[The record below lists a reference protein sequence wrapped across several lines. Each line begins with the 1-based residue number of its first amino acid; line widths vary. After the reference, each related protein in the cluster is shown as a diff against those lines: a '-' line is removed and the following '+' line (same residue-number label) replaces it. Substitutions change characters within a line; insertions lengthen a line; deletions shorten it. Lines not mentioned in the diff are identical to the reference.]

1 MVRMADRTETTA
13 TDFNAIRISIASPEQ
28 ILGWSHGE
36 VTKPETINYRTLR
49 PEKDGL
55 FCERLFGPTKDWE
68 CFCGKYKR
76 IRYRGVVCDR
86 CGVEVTRAKV
96 RRERMGHIRLAAPVA
111 HIWFSKTNPS
121 RLGLLLDLSPRNLE
135 RVLYFAQHIVF
146 AVDEDAR
153 REAIEA
159 EQLRYE
165 LEVER
170 RRNNANDERQEL
182 NRILLSLT
190 GGREPE
196 TSNPAVE
203 FAPEGGEP
211 IAELMEIQRQI
222 DAVNNQ
228 LATDEAELSAQLKV
242 TLDELNDL
250 QKMRLLAESRFRD
263 LKDKYPGVFEAG
275 MGAEAILAILRTVN
289 LEALRDQLINDMQS
303 TSGQRRQ
310 KAIKRLRVVEAFR
323 QSGNR
328 SDGSHGEGTRVE
340 DMILTVMPVLPPELR
355 PMVQL
360 DGGRFATSDLND
372 LYRRVINRNNRL
384 KRLMTLGAPEI
395 IIRNEKRMLQEAVDA
410 LIDNGRRGRP
420 IQGSHNHKLKSLS
433 DLLRGKQGRF
443 RQNLLGKR
451 VDYSGRS
458 VIVVGPELK
467 MNECGLPRRMALE
480 LFKPFVMH
488 RLVLLG
494 IAPNIKNAKRMV
506 ERARGEVWDILE
518 DVIKNRPVLLNRAPT
533 LHRLGIQAFMPVLID
548 GHAIQIHPLVCSAF
562 NADFDGD
569 QMAVHVPLSR
579 MAVLEAQEVM
589 LSTHNMLSP
598 ASGDPLVAPTLDMVM
613 GCYYLTD
620 TDTPENRPDVK
631 GAWRKFADISESRD
645 AYDAGEIDLRAP
657 IYVRRIR
664 GGDNS
669 GGYYQTTLGRLEF
682 NEILPEKF
690 VFDENLPEA
699 VRIQNKLIDRG
710 ALNALTSSL
719 YRLLTNDETAEVL
732 DSIKNLGFRYATYSG
747 ITIAINDIQVSPQK
761 AMVMA
766 ETEERVDQYKTEYE
780 VGLISE
786 DERHSKIVDAWNQ
799 ASFETADLVGSDL
812 TNYGGIG
819 IMALSGTKGNISQIN
834 QMAGMRGLV
843 RRAGSTDVIELPVK
857 SNFRE
862 GLTALEYFLSTHG
875 ARKGLTDTALNT
887 ASSGY
892 LTRRLIDVAQEVIIQ
907 GEDCGTLDGWAPQRP
922 APHSNITLEYRV
934 SGRLAAATLAHP
946 ETGEILVNRNEVI
959 TPAKARQLVSAGITE
974 ILVRSPLTCET
985 QRGVCRMCYGD
996 LAATDQPVLEGQA
1009 VGIIAAQ
1016 SIGEPGTQLTMR
1028 VFHTGGVRRRNS
1040 DLDEAVLA
1048 RARELQA
1055 VPVEIREQLAQFRRS
1070 MPSTG
1075 KIWEDKEELSLN
1087 VSSDRQ
1093 TMATRMAEALGYLEQ
1108 TNEAR
1113 NQRGQI
1119 NWIRDDLSRLGE
1131 VRSLS
1136 QARELV
1142 SQIQRDVNILNSSL
1156 NSQLVSV
1163 GQRRDQRRDTMN
1175 RLRQMANELPDQVD
1189 LILEDVRQTPLG
1201 ELQAAVTRLRDDATL
1216 VIPELQKV
1224 IGEIRKMIEDIPGAD
1239 ARLQGRLLLVIERIL
1254 EDLHRS
1260 SASTELQ
1267 EAVNRVEQDDSTD
1280 EDRFRVA
1287 FELNRILG
1295 SSNRHSNDLQR
1306 EADVIRQDVEAQN
1319 LDITGGL
1326 PQVEEIFEAR
1336 VPKNAAILSDIDGE
1350 VELESD
1356 EEHNVLR
1363 VVFREEVREEYPLPE
1378 GARITVGDG
1387 DLVEAGDVLA
1397 EVPQVEQFS
1406 LPEGVELLVDD
1417 GEEVTEGMVLASL
1430 PEGSSEESS
1439 LVPTATVSGR
1449 VELTGGELRVISEGV
1464 AVQATVSGR
1473 VELGDSFITVIW
1485 DDVETREHV
1494 IPASAYLMVRDGDKI
1509 TAGDPLTSGPLNP
1522 HDILRIRG
1530 KEALQSYIVD
1540 QVQAVYQS
1548 QGVTIHDKHIEII
1561 LRQMLRRV
1569 QVTEPGD
1576 TELIPGEVADKF
1588 SFQDQVAKV
1597 LAEGG
1602 EPATAEQVLLGV
1614 TRASLRTDSFL
1625 SAASF
1630 QETTR
1635 VLTEAAVKGQQ
1646 DYLLGLKENV
1656 IIGRL
1661 IPAQVE
1667 IPGMEELLRP
1677 QPALDMSAI
1686 APGSWLRGPTV
1697 EEEDTSP
1704 ILDLEDGFDR
1714 LAQAA
1719 RTYAKD
1725 GEEEDLEED
1734 LFDDDEEEEGAAT
1747 TEAATTEAATTEAAT
1762 PVIGLADDVEVPQE

>member
-1 MVRMADRTETTA
+1 MVRMADRADSTA

-28 ILGWSHGE
+28 ILSWSHGE

-135 RVLYFAQHIVF
+135 RVLYFAQHIVIS
-146 AVDEDAR
+146 VDDDAR
-153 REAIEA
+153 RETIEA
-159 EQLRYE
+159 EQLKHE

-170 RRNNANDERQEL
+170 KRANAADELEEL
-182 NRILLSLT
+182 NRLVLSYT

-196 TSNPAVE
+196 TDNPAAE
-203 FAPEGGEP
+203 FAPEGGDP
-211 IAELMEIQRQI
+211 VPELLELQRQI
-222 DAVNNQ
+222 DAINNQ
-228 LATDEAELSAQLKV
+228 LATEETDLSAQLKV

-250 QKMRLLAESRFRD
+250 QKMKLLAESRYRE
-263 LKDKYPGVFEAG
+263 LKDRYPGVFEAG
-275 MGAEAILAILRTVN
+275 MGAEAILAILRAVN

-323 QSGNR
+323 QSGHRN
-328 SDGSHGEGTRVE
+328 DGSQGDGTRVE

-488 RLVLLG
+488 RLVMLG

-579 MAVLEAQEVM
+579 MAVLEAQEAM

-620 TDTPENRPDVK
+620 TDSPERRPDTK
-631 GAWRKFADISESRD
+631 GAGRKFFDISEARD
-645 AYDAGEIDLRAP
+645 AYEAEEIDLRAP
-657 IYVRRIR
+657 IYVRSIR
-664 GGDNS
+664 GGDNR
-669 GGYYQTTLGRLEF
+669 GGYYSTTLGRLEF
-682 NEILPEKF
+682 NAILPDKF
-690 VFDENLPEA
+690 VFDETLPEA

-710 ALNALTSSL
+710 ALNALTSNL

-732 DSIKNLGFRYATYSG
+732 DRIKDLGFRYATASG
-747 ITIAINDIQVSPQK
+747 ITIAINDIQVSTEK
-761 AMVMA
+761 EAVMA
-766 ETEERVDQYKTEYE
+766 QAEETVDQYKYEYE

-786 DERHSKIVDAWNQ
+786 EERHAKIVDAWNE
-799 ASFETADLVGSDL
+799 ASFRTAELVGDDL
-812 TNYGGIG
+812 SSYGGIG
-819 IMALSGTKGNISQIN
+819 IMAQSGTKGNISQIN

-892 LTRRLIDVAQEVIIQ
+892 LTRRLIDVAQEVIVQ
-907 GEDCGTLDGWAPQRP
+907 DEDCGTLDGWAPQRP
-922 APHSNITLEYRV
+922 APHSNITLQYRV
-934 SGRLAAATLAHP
+934 TGRLAATTLAHP
-946 ETGEILVNRNEVI
+946 ETGEILINRNETI
-959 TPAKARQLVSAGITE
+959 TLVKADQLVTAGITE
-974 ILVRSPLTCET
+974 IPVRSPLTCENS
-985 QRGVCRMCYGD
+985 RGVCRMCYGD

-1040 DLDEAVLA
+1040 ELDEAVLA

-1055 VPVEIREQLAQFRRS
+1055 VPVEIREQLGQFRQN
-1070 MPSTG
+1070 MPSVG
-1075 KIWEDKEELSLN
+1075 KVWEDKEELSLN

-1093 TMATRMAEALGYLEQ
+1093 TIATRMTEALGYLEQ

-1119 NWIRDDLSRLGE
+1119 NWVRDDLSRLGE
-1131 VRSLS
+1131 VNSLS
-1136 QARELV
+1136 QARDLV
-1142 SQIQRDVNILNSSL
+1142 SQIRRDVDILNAGIDA
-1156 NSQLVSV
+1156 QLGTS

-1175 RLRQMANELPDQVD
+1175 RLREMAGELPGQIE
-1189 LILEDVRQTPLG
+1189 LILENVRQTPSA
-1201 ELQAAVTRLRDDATL
+1201 ELEDAAFRVREYATS

-1224 IGEIRKMIEDIPGAD
+1224 VDEITRMIEEIPGAD

-1254 EDLHRS
+1254 DELRR
-1260 SASTELQ
+1260 ASEAKELQ
-1267 EAVNRVEQDDSTD
+1267 EAVSRAVRADSTE
-1280 EDRFRVA
+1280 EDHFRVA
-1287 FELNRILG
+1287 YELNRILG

-1350 VELESD
+1350 VELETD
-1356 EEHNVLR
+1356 EENNVLR

-1378 GARITVGDG
+1378 GAIIVVEDG
-1387 DLVEAGDVLA
+1387 DMVAAGDILAQVPVVEQYALPDGA
-1397 EVPQVEQFS
+1397 EV
-1406 LPEGVELLVDD
+1406 LVDN
-1417 GEEVTEGMVLASL
+1417 GEEVTEGMVLATV
-1430 PEGSSEESS
+1430 PETDDASEAAA
-1439 LVPTATVSGR
+1439 VPTATVSGR
-1449 VELTGGELRVISEGV
+1449 VALLENGLAVISDGG
-1464 AVQATVSGR
+1464 AVEATVGGR
-1473 VELGDSFITVIW
+1473 IEVADEYITVIW
-1485 DDVETREHV
+1485 EDAEVREHV
-1494 IPASAYLMVRDGDKI
+1494 IPTSSYLMVRHEDKI
-1509 TAGDPLTSGPLNP
+1509 NAGDPLTSGPLNP

-1576 TELIPGEVADKF
+1576 TELIPGEVVDKF
-1588 SFQDQVAKV
+1588 AFQEQVAKV

-1646 DYLLGLKENV
+1646 DHLLGLKENV

-1667 IPGMEELLRP
+1667 IPGMDELLKP
-1677 QPALDMSAI
+1677 QPALDMAAM
-1686 APGSWLRGPTV
+1686 APGGWLRGPAASETDDSAEIDV
-1697 EEEDTSP
+1697 LGLEED
-1704 ILDLEDGFDR
+1704 FDR

-1719 RTYAKD
+1719 RSYASE
-1725 GEEEDLEED
+1725 GEDEDDLED
-1734 LFDDDEEEEGAAT
+1734 IFDDDEDDEEESSTDATATLTEAT
-1747 TEAATTEAATTEAAT
+1747 TEE
-1762 PVIGLADDVEVPQE
+1762 PQE

>member
-28 ILGWSHGE
+28 ILSWSHGE

-135 RVLYFAQHIVF
+135 RVLYFAQHIVIS
-146 AVDEDAR
+146 VDEDAR
-153 REAIEA
+153 RESIEA
-159 EQLRYE
+159 EQLKYG
-165 LEVER
+165 LEIDR
-170 RRNNANDERQEL
+170 RRNNAADELEEL
-182 NRILLSLT
+182 NRILLGLT
-190 GGREPE
+190 GGAVPE

-203 FAPEGGEP
+203 FAPEGGAPVAGLLEV
-211 IAELMEIQRQI
+211 QQQI

-228 LATDEAELSAQLKV
+228 LSTDESDLSAQLKV

-250 QKMRLLAESRFRD
+250 QKMKLLAESRNRE

-275 MGAEAILAILRTVN
+275 MGAEAILAILRAVD

-323 QSGNR
+323 HSGSR
-328 SDGSHGEGTRVE
+328 SETGHGEGTRVE

-384 KRLMTLGAPEI
+384 KRLMALGAPEI

-488 RLVLLG
+488 RLVMLG

-579 MAVLEAQEVM
+579 MAVLEAQEAM

-613 GCYYLTD
+613 GCYYLTAV
-620 TDTPENRPDVK
+620 DTPEDRPDVK
-631 GAWRKFADISESRD
+631 GAWRKFTDISEAQD
-645 AYDAGEIDLRAP
+645 GYDAGEIDLRAP

-664 GGDNS
+664 GGDNH
-669 GGYYQTTLGRLEF
+669 GGYYETTLGRLEF
-682 NEILPEKF
+682 NAILPDKF
-690 VFDENLPEA
+690 VFDENLTEA
-699 VRIQNKLIDRG
+699 VRIQNKLIDRS

-719 YRLLTNDETAEVL
+719 YRLLSNDETAEVL
-732 DSIKNLGFRYATYSG
+732 DSIKNLGFRYATSSG

-761 AMVMA
+761 ALVMS

-786 DERHSKIVDAWNQ
+786 EERHAKIVDAWNQ

-843 RRAGSTDVIELPVK
+843 RRAGSTEVIELPVK

-922 APHSNITLEYRV
+922 APHSNITLQYRV
-934 SGRLAAATLAHP
+934 SGRLASATLAHP

-959 TPAKARQLVSAGITE
+959 TPGKADQLVSAGITE
-974 ILVRSPLTCET
+974 IPVRSPLTCEAS
-985 QRGVCRMCYGD
+985 RGVCRMCYGD
-996 LAATDQPVLEGQA
+996 LAATDKPVLEGQA

-1040 DLDEAVLA
+1040 ELDEAVLA

-1055 VPVEIREQLAQFRRS
+1055 VPVEIREQLAQFRQD
-1070 MPSTG
+1070 MPSVG
-1075 KIWEDKEELSLN
+1075 KIWEAKEELSLN

-1093 TMATRMAEALGYLEQ
+1093 TIATRMTEALGFLEQ

-1113 NQRGQI
+1113 NQRTQI
-1119 NWIRDDLSRLGE
+1119 NWIRDDLSKLGE
-1131 VRSLS
+1131 ISSLP
-1136 QARELV
+1136 QALDLI
-1142 SQIQRDVNILNSSL
+1142 SQIRRDVSVLNSAL
-1156 NSQLVSV
+1156 DSQMGAAS
-1163 GQRRDQRRDTMN
+1163 QRRDQRRDTMN
-1175 RLRQMANELPDQVD
+1175 RLRDMANQLPGQIET
-1189 LILEDVRQTPLG
+1189 ILEGVAQTPT
-1201 ELQAAVTRLRDDATL
+1201 EEIREAVTRLRDYATA

-1224 IGEIRKMIEDIPGAD
+1224 TDEIRRVIDEIPGAD
-1239 ARLQGRLLLVIERIL
+1239 ARLQGRLLQVIERIL
-1254 EDLHRS
+1254 EELNRS
-1260 SASTELQ
+1260 SDPADLQ
-1267 EAVNRVEQDDSTD
+1267 EAVNRAVAANSTE

-1287 FELNRILG
+1287 VELNRILG
-1295 SSNRHSNDLQR
+1295 SSNRHSYDLQR

-1336 VPKNAAILSDIDGE
+1336 VPKSAAILSHIDGE
-1350 VELESD
+1350 VELERD
-1356 EEHNVLR
+1356 EETNVLR
-1363 VVFREEVREEYPLPE
+1363 VVFREEVREEFPLPAA
-1378 GARITVGDG
+1378 ARVIVADG
-1387 DLVEAGDVLA
+1387 DLVDVGDVLA
-1397 EVPQVEQFS
+1397 EVPRVDQYV
-1406 LPEGVELLVDD
+1406 LPEGAEVLVDD
-1417 GEEVTEGMVLASL
+1417 GEEVSEGMVLASL
-1430 PEGSSEESS
+1430 PSAEGAEESAE
-1439 LVPTATVSGR
+1439 VPTASAAGRVELAGGELSVIADGGAIEATVSGR
-1449 VELTGGELRVISEGV
+1449 VEVSEGYV
-1464 AVQATVSGR
+1464 
-1473 VELGDSFITVIW
+1473 TVIW
-1485 DDVETREHV
+1485 EDVETREHI
-1494 IPASAYLMVRDGDKI
+1494 IPTSAYLMVRDTDKI
-1509 TAGDPLTSGPLNP
+1509 NAGDPLTSGPLNP

-1576 TELIPGEVADKF
+1576 TELIPGEVVDKF
-1588 SFQDQVAKV
+1588 AFQEQVAKV

-1677 QPALDMSAI
+1677 QPALDMTGI
-1686 APGSWLRGPTV
+1686 APGSWLRGPAEAT
-1697 EEEDTSP
+1697 EESDGDVA
-1704 ILDLEDGFDR
+1704 ILGLDDEFDR
-1714 LAQAA
+1714 LAQVA
-1719 RTYAKD
+1719 RSYAKEGD
-1725 GEEEDLEED
+1725 DEDD
-1734 LFDDDEEEEGAAT
+1734 LDESFDDDDDAEEEVTAQE
-1747 TEAATTEAATTEAAT
+1747 ET
-1762 PVIGLADDVEVPQE
+1762 PAVGLAAEANEPQEQPPLS